1 MADQK
6 HAPNQRWAGPYLYQ
20 VPALEGL
27 CDDGRNGWT
36 DASKHHQVVRS
47 VFYCI
52 VEGFQPFCIITL
64 GSNTQKEKSK
74 LETVFPRGKSPTVDS
89 RKQNCLWEGF
99 WVLVL
104 PSWGFL
110 RQPRAH
116 AVSPVKCD
124 LGTPAL
130 PPRAPRR
137 PPNPG
142 PLAPSLS
149 PSERTER
156 APQMPHTGVSPFHGH
171 LY

>member
-1 MADQK
+1 MANQK

-89 RKQNCLWEGF
+89 RKQNCLMGGLLGF
-99 WVLVL
+99 SSPILGL
-104 PSWGFL
+104 FKTAQSPCCE
-110 RQPRAH
+110 PR
-116 AVSPVKCD
+116 
-124 LGTPAL
+124 
-130 PPRAPRR
+130 
-137 PPNPG
+137 
-142 PLAPSLS
+142 
-149 PSERTER
+149 E
-156 APQMPHTGVSPFHGH
+156 M
-171 LY
+171 